1 MDVVKSKSTQLEF
14 KLSFT
19 SIRWYLH
26 LLSNVESFNLHGRV
40 KVVRR
45 ACNKEVKTME
55 AYDKKAK
62 CKGKAVGGGE
72 VRDSCDS
79 PSLCPA
85 HLASIGNH
93 LVTSFL
99 HVCSPSAMRSCGT
112 FSLADTCNDVIP
124 LSRAEYEKIIAP
136 ALRFAVLLLL
146 GLFPEPQS
154 NGVMENA
161 GGPERLREERGNSV
175 VRVAHDEVDLQGP
188 REERVDLEV
197 RVMQNKAV
205 SNWLR
210 EQGTDLVLRVMQN
223 EADLQRRNPANLEW
237 PREGGVNLVAPLP
250 EFCTYNRQIS
260 GVRIDERESALVIPS
275 VFSRMS
281 NSISSHILRIRGSR
295 KRGRRRSELA
305 HSEARPYETN
315 GSSYTH
321 VPARVSA
328 SITNHILRTRSRTIK
343 H

>member
-1 MDVVKSKSTQLEF
+1 MIEEEEMGSVLQEKLWVAGKYAIVV
-14 KLSFT
+14 
-19 SIRWYLH
+19 IV
-26 LLSNVESFNLHGRV
+26 LLSVL
-40 KVVRR
+40 
-45 ACNKEVKTME
+45 
-55 AYDKKAK
+55 
-62 CKGKAVGGGE
+62 
-72 VRDSCDS
+72 
-79 PSLCPA
+79 PIL
-85 HLASIGNH
+85 L
-93 LVTSFL
+93 
-99 HVCSPSAMRSCGT
+99 PSAIILSLLFFTFVLPLLCGVAGLFLLQIHAMMLYRS
-112 FSLADTCNDVIP
+112 LV
-124 LSRAEYEKIIAP
+124 AEYEKIIAP

-146 GLFPEPQS
+146 GLFREPQS

-161 GGPERLREERGNSV
+161 GGPERLREETGNPV

-197 RVMQNKAV
+197 RVMQNEAV

-260 GVRIDERESALVIPS
+260 GVRIDERESALVSPS

-281 NSISSHILRIRGSR
+281 NSISSHILRIRSSR
-295 KRGRRRSELA
+295 KRGRRRSELV